1 MGRARGSQARSAR
14 LKKPLPSA
22 DGDDSEEEVFEL
34 KADDNDDEVCTV
46 LGLED

>member
-1 MGRARGSQARSAR
+1 MGRTRGNQARSAK

-34 KADDNDDEVCTV
+34 MADYDDDEVCTV
-46 LGLED
+46 LELED